1 MHYNQINFY
10 QLDNLINNRVPFMFY
25 NMSSSLTD
33 WYTSVSRMHVTNHEL
48 LVKPDEVLS
57 DVGQKKVPKDYA
69 IVLLCNDGRTS
80 IKLSSELEKL
90 AYTNVYVVNGG
101 YQQIV
106 TERDQI

>member
-25 NMSSSLTD
+25 NMSSSLAD
-33 WYTSVSRMHVTNHEL
+33 WYISVNRMHVASHEQL
-48 LVKPDEVLS
+48 LKPEDVIS

-69 IVLLCNDGRTS
+69 IVLLCNDGSAS